1 MSRIT
6 PVTAG
11 ITIGILAV
19 AVQWLFDK
27 PQAYGICI
35 ACHSR
40 DMLGWI
46 FNNLLSIS
54 LTDVTTA
61 GLSAPLLT
69 PLGILIGAHIAAR
82 RNNMFSGRRSG
93 GHIRMFLLGFLVMVS
108 ALLLAGCP
116 LRLLL
121 RIAYGDL
128 LAVFGFIWMVAGIAG
143 GIAVLRRRGSW
154 Y

>member
-6 PVTAG
+6 PVTTG
-11 ITIGILAV
+11 IAIGILAV
-19 AVQWLFDK
+19 AAQWLFDK
-27 PQAYGICI
+27 PQAYGICV

-54 LTDVTTA
+54 LMDVTTV
-61 GLSAPLLT
+61 GLSAPILT
-69 PLGILIGAHIAAR
+69 PLGILIGAHMAAR
-82 RNNMFSGRRSG
+82 RNNIFPDHRSG
-93 GHIRMFLLGFLVMVS
+93 GQIRMFLLGFLVMVS

-121 RIAYGDL
+121 RIAYGDM
-128 LAVFGFIWMVAGIAG
+128 LAIFGLIWMVAGIVG
-143 GIAVLRRRGSW
+143 GIAVLRRWGS
-154 Y
+154 